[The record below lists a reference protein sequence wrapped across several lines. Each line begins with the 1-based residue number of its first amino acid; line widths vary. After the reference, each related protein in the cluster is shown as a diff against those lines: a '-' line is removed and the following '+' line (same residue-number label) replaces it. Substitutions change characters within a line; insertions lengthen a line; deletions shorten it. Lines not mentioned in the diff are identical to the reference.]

1 MRLNRR
7 SLKDLELHDAGRVAS
22 FKAQLILTRLLN
34 ADEKQERLIGSGRM
48 KQSGEDQKFEVE
60 NEDRS
65 TGRRRKEQRRQGNQK
80 IKTYLQKTKD
90 KFKPEKQ
97 EAEEKSQ
104 TSQEKQLRA
113 KCTNLEENRKIET
126 RQKMKILSRVSD
138 RKRKTS

>member
-1 MRLNRR
+1 
-7 SLKDLELHDAGRVAS
+7 
-22 FKAQLILTRLLN
+22 
-34 ADEKQERLIGSGRM
+34 M

-97 EAEEKSQ
+97 EAEEKVRHARKQ
-104 TSQEKQLRA
+104 KQLRA

-138 RKRKTS
+138 RKRKTEAKTSIGEVQKIEK

>member
-1 MRLNRR
+1 
-7 SLKDLELHDAGRVAS
+7 
-22 FKAQLILTRLLN
+22 
-34 ADEKQERLIGSGRM
+34 M

-104 TSQEKQLRA
+104 TRQETKATKGKMYKLRR
-113 KCTNLEENRKIET
+113 KPEDRNKIENENIVKSF
-126 RQKMKILSRVSD
+126 RQKTKNRS
-138 RKRKTS
+138 